1 MSTLRWTLQWA
12 SSRFPR
18 LRFQIETFHC
28 LPCQEQHPSLLM
40 LRCGIVQRS
49 QTPLFD
55 PLEFQQV
62 NEGGAL
68 CLYQLGLA
76 HQGYHRHAI
85 QRHREFHRQLIQT
98 SSFDLLQPT
107 WIRQN
112 INNYKPCWE
121 DCYKNY
127 YKHTYFNSS
136 TSDARYWIS
145 PHNDVILNL
154 MCYVV
159 WAIIRIYIR
168 QSQAKVNTRCTN
180 LYIWDCLS
188 YQWRN
193 KTRMNLCGYC
203 CKA

>member
-28 LPCQEQHPSLLM
+28 LPCQEQHPSLLK

-85 QRHREFHRQLIQT
+85 QRHREFHRQPIQT

-112 INNYKPCWE
+112 INNHKPCWE
-121 DCYKNY
+121 DCYKIY
-127 YKHTYFNSS
+127 YEHTYFKSN
-136 TSDARYWIS
+136 TSNARYLDFPPQWCTFKL
-145 PHNDVILNL
+145 DVLCCMGYQKNL
-154 MCYVV
+154 HKK
-159 WAIIRIYIR
+159 IT
-168 QSQAKVNTRCTN
+168 S
-180 LYIWDCLS
+180 
-188 YQWRN
+188 
-193 KTRMNLCGYC
+193 
-203 CKA
+203 